1 MLAAISAASAV
12 LTFRMTKTWEQRA
25 CGEASEL
32 SELSEAIEASER

>member
-1 MLAAISAASAV
+1 MLAAISAASAL